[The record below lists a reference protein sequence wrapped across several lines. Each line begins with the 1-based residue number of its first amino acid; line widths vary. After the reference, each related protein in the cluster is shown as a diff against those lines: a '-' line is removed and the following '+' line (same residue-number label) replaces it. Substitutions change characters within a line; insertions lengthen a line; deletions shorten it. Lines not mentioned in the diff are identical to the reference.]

1 MKSLFVVATLLLLQ
15 QVNGQNCQ
23 LSIYGE
29 VRDIHSLE
37 LIAGAKLNLTSDA
50 TILYSDSLGRFHFA
64 NLCEGKHIIQC
75 VPHFGCET
83 SELNVDLTKDTLVTI
98 YAETHDEEMAEIL
111 ILRYQFDKSPKTS
124 YTIHSNDLLQVR
136 GATLGEQ
143 LKRVPGITS
152 LNTGASIVKPVING
166 LHSNRLVVLNNGIRQ
181 EGQQWGSEHAPE
193 IDPNSAE
200 QVEVIQGPSSL
211 QYGPDAIG
219 GVILVS
225 PKALP
230 YYKKHEGW
238 IKISGNSNGWGG
250 MSAAMLTGSFTK
262 KHQNLHNNLR
272 QKKSGSF
279 AYRVHASGRINGT
292 IHTPDYFMKNT
303 ALNETSFSGALGY
316 QKGRFTAE
324 VFYSRFTTNLG
335 IFSGS
340 HIGNLTDLNAAFQAT
355 QPKDTGVFT
364 YKINNPKQFIQ
375 HQLTKVELNYQWN
388 SKVKSKLIYGYQ
400 YNLRQEYD
408 IHKAY
413 GDTSNEN
420 LPAFELNLWTNT
432 MDATT
437 EIKHNAYLKTIVGVS
452 GMQQSNGYFGRY
464 FIPNFKKI
472 QGGAYYIGELNFLN
486 WLFNWG
492 LRYDATQLNVFVFEN
507 NVLTNPTKNFAHFSY
522 SLGASKILGHH
533 WMVKVNAG
541 SAWRPPSINE
551 LYADGLHHGAA
562 AIEVGDASLK
572 KEVVYTVQAG
582 TQYKSRLGTLDVN
595 AFFNHFDGFIN
606 LNPNFPPQLTIVGA
620 FPVFNYIQS
629 SVQMLGA
636 NGKLTVNLQKW
647 LSLNIQGSYL
657 IAENRTTNLAIYGM
671 PANRW
676 SHGVTGEW
684 NLGKSAWK
692 LSAEVEGEQVFKQN
706 RVPANADYVAPPA
719 GYYLI
724 NAQLGLSKK
733 TSTNQRIQF
742 VLSCSNI
749 GNVAY
754 RDYLNRFR
762 YFTDEIGRNWTLKCI
777 VPFQLTKNKKS

>member
-1 MKSLFVVATLLLLQ
+1 MKFFQVVVTCLLLQ
-15 QVNGQNCQ
+15 QVFAQDCKF
-23 LSIYGE
+23 SIYGE

-37 LIAGAKLNLTSDA
+37 LIPGAKLNLSTET

-64 NLCEGKHIIQC
+64 NLCNGKQLIQC

-83 SELNVDLTKDTLVTI
+83 SSYTINLTKDTMVTI

-111 ILRYQFDKSPKTS
+111 ILRYQFDKTPVTS
-124 YTIHSNDLLQVR
+124 YKIQSTDLLQVR
-136 GATLGEQ
+136 GLTLGEQ
-143 LKRVPGITS
+143 LKRVPGMTS

-200 QVEVIQGPSSL
+200 QIEVIQGPSSL

-230 YYKKHEGW
+230 YFKPHNGW
-238 IKISGNSNGWGG
+238 VKLSGNSNGWGG
-250 MSAAMLTGSFTK
+250 MSAAMLTGSFSK
-262 KHQNLHNNLR
+262 KKNVNDSDSN
-272 QKKSGSF
+272 QKKVGSF
-279 AYRVHASGRINGT
+279 AYRFHATGRINGT
-292 IHTPDYFMKNT
+292 IHTPDYFIKNT
-303 ALNETSFSGALGY
+303 ALNEMSFSGALGY
-316 QKGRFTAE
+316 QKGRFSTDVYYA
-324 VFYSRFTTNLG
+324 RFTTNLG
-335 IFSGS
+335 IFSGA
-340 HIGNLTDLNAAFQAT
+340 HIGNLTDLNAAFQAK
-355 QPKDTGVFT
+355 QPKDSGYFT

-388 SKVKSKLIYGYQ
+388 SKVKSSLVYGYQ

-413 GDTSNEN
+413 GDTSSEN
-420 LPAFELNLWTNT
+420 LPAFELNLWTNNL
-432 MDATT
+432 DVKT
-437 EIKHNAYLKTIVGVS
+437 EIKHREFLKSTFGFS
-452 GMQQSNGYFGRY
+452 GLQQSNGYFGRY

-472 QGGAYYIGELNFLN
+472 QGGVYYIGELNYHT
-486 WLFNWG
+486 WLIDWG
-492 LRYDATQLNVFVFEN
+492 LRYDATQMDVFVYEN
-507 NVLTNPTKNFAHFSY
+507 NLLTNPILNFTHLSY
-522 SLGASKILGHH
+522 GIGASKVIGHH
-533 WMVKVNAG
+533 WMIKLNAG

-562 AIEVGDASLK
+562 AIEVGDAKLN
-572 KEVVYTVQAG
+572 KEVVYTIQAG
-582 TQYKSRLGTLDVN
+582 SQYKSRLGSLDVN
-595 AFFNHFDGFIN
+595 TFYNQFDGFIN

-629 SVQMLGA
+629 TVQMLGA
-636 NGKLTVNLQKW
+636 NGKLSVNLPKG
-647 LSLNIQGSYL
+647 LRLNLQGSIL
-657 IAENRTTNLAIYGM
+657 MADNLSSKVPVYGM

-676 SHGVTGEW
+676 SHGLQGEWKLGRSEW
-684 NLGKSAWK
+684 NL
-692 LSAEVEGEQVFKQN
+692 LAELDGEQVFMQN
-706 RVPANADYVAPPA
+706 RVPANADYVAPPV

-724 NAQLGLSKK
+724 NGQVGISKK
-733 TSTNQRIQF
+733 MTANQSIQF
-742 VLSCSNI
+742 ILSCSNI

-777 VPFQLTKNKKS
+777 VPFILSKNKK